1 MLAGRPDAAENYL
14 AFLKA
19 GSSSYPLDTLRI
31 AGVDLAEPEPVEQTF
46 AVLAQLIDRLEQAL
60 AQR

>member
-1 MLAGRPDAAENYL
+1 MRAENYL
-14 AFLKA
+14 AFLRA
-19 GSSSYPLDTLRI
+19 GSSGYPLDTLRI
-31 AGVDLAEPEPVEQTF
+31 AGVDLAKPEPVEQTF